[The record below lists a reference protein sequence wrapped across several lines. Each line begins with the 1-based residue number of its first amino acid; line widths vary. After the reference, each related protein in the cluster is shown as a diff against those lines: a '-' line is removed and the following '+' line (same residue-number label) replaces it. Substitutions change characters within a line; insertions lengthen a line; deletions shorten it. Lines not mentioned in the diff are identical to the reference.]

1 MEAIEAFRRSSNYD
15 PRDCNH
21 PVPMDVSVVNS
32 DNDYCY
38 MFSGLEQEPSAAKG
52 RSYQFSRSQ
61 LHVDLGSDIG
71 NEVQAMIMEA
81 PALPINGAVPPS
93 SIVKGHNT
101 DTS

>member
-1 MEAIEAFRRSSNYD
+1 M
-15 PRDCNH
+15 
-21 PVPMDVSVVNS
+21 
-32 DNDYCY
+32 
-38 MFSGLEQEPSAAKG
+38 
-52 RSYQFSRSQ
+52 
-61 LHVDLGSDIG
+61 DLGSDIG